1 MKRRQELAEEAERQ
15 RIKEEQEA
23 KAASEAAE
31 QAKREAERRDDVD
44 VGASHD
50 DSGIYLAIL
59 PLYTH
64 PCPSSLRSSSPQNL
78 TLNVCSLSIYSC
90 LLKNK
95 QNIFTHLAW
104 D

>member
-50 DSGIYLAIL
+50 DSGM
-59 PLYTH
+59 
-64 PCPSSLRSSSPQNL
+64 
-78 TLNVCSLSIYSC
+78 
-90 LLKNK
+90 
-95 QNIFTHLAW
+95 
-104 D
+104 